1 MTDRIYRHKKTGGLY
16 RVVFSEAVIEAT
28 LETAVVYRSV
38 DDGPV
43 WVRPYAEFFDG
54 RFEQVDL

>member
-16 RVVFSEAVIEAT
+16 QIVFSEAVIEAT

-38 DDGPV
+38 DEGRV

-54 RFEQVDL
+54 RFEPIDI